1 MRSIKNLAAT
11 LLVLLISS
19 FAIASD
25 LGYQEKVILQGTE
38 AALFTPWPVFEN
50 SLKSWATTRRSYSQV
65 TNSMTLNF
73 GQYQF
78 QLSKFTFQF
87 DSLFSTRSS
96 ATNEISLSSQNLQIR
111 LHVDRL
117 SIDQILEQ
125 VVNGVVL
132 KVHIVADCGA
142 VDLSQSQATTG
153 GVLQYQFGANSVST
167 QLKQF
172 ALQWPTQS
180 WTVSN
185 IQCTG
190 PSGFNQTLQTELNSE
205 LRTANQVLPMVQA
218 ALANQIQTQASTLVS
233 SLSTPAFLATSSQTL
248 PVRVEFANF
257 ESRPEGLLSH
267 LRFIWGANGG
277 NLRPFNP
284 AQWPQIAGN
293 QPVLLMPQDG
303 ISDFIQANVEAQPT
317 YTKVDLQQYDFFKK
331 LRASSFLDFFVWP
344 DLATYCDNSPFS
356 LLVEH
361 PHALKIQWNG
371 DASASLS
378 ATGVAWVQS
387 VKDKQQWYYLKI
399 WGPVSGTVTPKLN
412 DGNFSATL
420 SLDNHNYQIAMVE
433 DYVRA
438 YDPNRYMA
446 TSVFND
452 FLATSNKNFSLNF
465 QIPNLQLGPLG
476 QATAKNLK
484 AYPGQIIGMPFF
496 ISVAK

>member
-1 MRSIKNLAAT
+1 
-11 LLVLLISS
+11 
-19 FAIASD
+19 
-25 LGYQEKVILQGTE
+25 
-38 AALFTPWPVFEN
+38 
-50 SLKSWATTRRSYSQV
+50 
-65 TNSMTLNF
+65 
-73 GQYQF
+73 
-78 QLSKFTFQF
+78 
-87 DSLFSTRSS
+87 
-96 ATNEISLSSQNLQIR
+96 
-111 LHVDRL
+111 
-117 SIDQILEQ
+117 
-125 VVNGVVL
+125 
-132 KVHIVADCGA
+132 
-142 VDLSQSQATTG
+142 
-153 GVLQYQFGANSVST
+153 
-167 QLKQF
+167 
-172 ALQWPTQS
+172 
-180 WTVSN
+180 
-185 IQCTG
+185 
-190 PSGFNQTLQTELNSE
+190 
-205 LRTANQVLPMVQA
+205 
-218 ALANQIQTQASTLVS
+218 
-233 SLSTPAFLATSSQTL
+233 
-248 PVRVEFANF
+248 
-257 ESRPEGLLSH
+257 
-267 LRFIWGANGG
+267 
-277 NLRPFNP
+277 
-284 AQWPQIAGN
+284 
-293 QPVLLMPQDG
+293 
-303 ISDFIQANVEAQPT
+303 
-317 YTKVDLQQYDFFKK
+317 LQQYDFFKK